1 MSEEAFILCCDLFGT
16 MVFAITGAVKGVRIR
31 LDLLGVLVFAVTVGC
46 GGGMVRDMLLGATPV
61 AAFQNGYYVG
71 LCLFAGLIVF
81 LMAPKVVGRW
91 KIIIYA
97 DAIGLG
103 IFTAIGVQKAASLGV
118 GIVGQVTCGVLTAVG
133 GGVLRDVFAR
143 EVPMVL
149 TSDFYATASIIGALV
164 YCYLETTAIS
174 SNIAFYICFAVVFLL
189 RVLAIRCKIKLPVAR
204 MAGEMKKPGQK

>member
-1 MSEEAFILCCDLFGT
+1 MSETAFILLFDLFGT

-61 AAFQNGYYVG
+61 AAFQSWYYVVICLVTG
-71 LCLFAGLIVF
+71 LLVF
-81 LMAPKVVGRW
+81 LLAPKFVGRW
-91 KIIIYA
+91 KVILYA

-103 IFTAIGVQKAASLGV
+103 VFTAIGVQKAAAFGV

-149 TSDFYATASIIGALV
+149 TSDFYATASIIGALT
-164 YCYLETTAIS
+164 YCYLETTNLGPS
-174 SNIAFYICFAVVFLL
+174 FSFYICFAVVFIL
-189 RVLAIRCKIKLPVAR
+189 RILAIKCSIKLPVAR
-204 MAGEMKKPGQK
+204 MAGESQ